1 MSSRRVLCWV
11 EQELC
16 VLVVFFFFFEA
27 LVEVFKRKNSLFGKG
42 WSSWVR
48 FRRGLGEVGARC
60 LLSTSTKMV
69 TAWNN
74 LILSKVS
81 ISAFLV
87 GSCLL
92 ADLSFVPMWEASL
105 RVVVSAGAVGNK
117 GSWVCRQTA
126 SVSLKP
132 FQAGKRKQILAVAS
146 VASATSACLNFILQ
160 HLILCSSYPFVVSA
174 VIRCWIVGIV
184 SSGVTWILKSNMSS
198 YSKATRG
205 KWLLL

>member
-1 MSSRRVLCWV
+1 MEDKGLRS
-11 EQELC
+11 C
-16 VLVVFFFFFEA
+16 VWAAGGCYAGWSKSCVFWVFFFFFEA

-132 FQAGKRKQILAVAS
+132 FQAGKKANTS
-146 VASATSACLNFILQ
+146 CCFSCFSYFSMSKFHFATSDFVFLVS
-160 HLILCSSYPFVVSA
+160 LCGISCHQVLD
-174 VIRCWIVGIV
+174 CW
-184 SSGVTWILKSNMSS
+184 NC
-198 YSKATRG
+198 
-205 KWLLL
+205 